1 MSWDGEL
8 KGALSVGF
16 YSMRR
21 VTDDDLGYLQAIAS
35 LAAVASSNAEA
46 FERAQTAARTDSLT
60 GLLNHGAVHVLIR
73 EEIAR
78 ARRVREPLC
87 CLLMDLD
94 NFKPVNDLHG
104 HLVGDQVLSKVA
116 DAIREEFRE
125 YDGLGRF
132 GGDEFVLVLPGVR
145 EDEAREAATRL
156 QATVAAAL
164 GDGEL
169 EAGLTASVGV
179 APWHEPL
186 TGPELLDRAD
196 RALLVAKGQGKDRY
210 VVAGLDTDSELAR
223 IGAGAGAPGP
233 VLSDLWDM
241 VSGCRQPAEVLDR
254 LAAFVQES
262 LGLEEGVLVRD
273 GDPPVQPEVLFRL
286 DGGGITRPNLT
297 ALRSALGNPELPLK
311 ARRGSYAAIALA
323 RESHSYGLL
332 VLRSAEPTFPLAR
345 LRVAEQL
352 TNQAVTAMLGQS
364 SGASRWPWQPWRRR
378 STPATTTRTSTPS
391 RS

>member
-1 MSWDGEL
+1 MSNAYRDEVRLPENDVLRSVQTAAAVRVSWDGEL

-94 NFKPVNDLHG
+94 NFKPVNDVHG

-116 DAIREEFRE
+116 DAIREGSASTTAWAVRGRRVRPGAARGPRGRGPRDGHAPAGHGGRSPGRRRAGGRPDRFR
-125 YDGLGRF
+125 
-132 GGDEFVLVLPGVR
+132 GGGAL
-145 EDEAREAATRL
+145 ARATHG
-156 QATVAAAL
+156 T
-164 GDGEL
+164 
-169 EAGLTASVGV
+169 
-179 APWHEPL
+179 
-186 TGPELLDRAD
+186 ELLDRAD

-273 GDPPVQPEVLFRL
+273 GDPPCSPRCCSAW
-286 DGGGITRPNLT
+286 T
-297 ALRSALGNPELPLK
+297 A
-311 ARRGSYAAIALA
+311 
-323 RESHSYGLL
+323 
-332 VLRSAEPTFPLAR
+332 V
-345 LRVAEQL
+345 
-352 TNQAVTAMLGQS
+352 
-364 SGASRWPWQPWRRR
+364 ASRDP
-378 STPATTTRTSTPS
+378 TSQRCAARWATPS
-391 RS
+391 CR